1 MTTPETLAAIPEY
14 ACPCCGALHAG
25 GGTKTNVRC
34 SCGLTIRFQCRH
46 ELIASAALMR
56 RFWPSGWCG
65 KCHEVVHTFESSRR
79 YPDVES
85 ATSYDDMIRQLNAAE
100 KKEQP

>member
-1 MTTPETLAAIPEY
+1 MTARQET